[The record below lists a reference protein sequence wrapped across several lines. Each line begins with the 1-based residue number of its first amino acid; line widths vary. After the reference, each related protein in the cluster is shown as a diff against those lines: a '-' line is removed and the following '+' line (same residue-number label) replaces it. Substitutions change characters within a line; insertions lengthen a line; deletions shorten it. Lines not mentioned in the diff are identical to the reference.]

1 MLYGVG
7 LAMSEIVGRVD
18 APLRAGARVRRV
30 QDAIQDGVPQVH
42 VAGSKVDLR
51 PQHAGTIRK
60 LAGAHIAKQVEI
72 CFHRTVAIGR
82 STARFGQ
89 RAAHRPHLVGGRVV
103 DIGEAGTN
111 EVLGPVVQRLE
122 VVRRM
127 VQMLA
132 PVEAQPAHVPL
143 DGVDVFLLLL
153 HGIGIVEAKVA
164 AAAVLDGKSEIQADR
179 LCVAEMQ
186 IAVRFRR
193 KARDDALDQAA
204 GEVSLD
210 HVANEIPGLCGRGGL
225 RHRLLVVHLPVNLHT
240 GVHTGNRR
248 PSQL

>member
-1 MLYGVG
+1 
-7 LAMSEIVGRVD
+7 MSEIVGRVD

-51 PQHAGTIRK
+51 PQHAGAIRE
-60 LAGAHIAKQVEI
+60 LAGAHVAKQAEI
-72 CFHRTVAIGR
+72 CFHRAVAIGR

-103 DIGEAGTN
+103 DIGEAGAN
-111 EVLGPVVQRLE
+111 EVLCPVVQRLE
-122 VVRRM
+122 IVRRM

-132 PVEAQPAHVPL
+132 PVEAEPVDVPL

-164 AAAVLDGKSEIQADR
+164 AAAVFDGKSEIQADR
-179 LCVAEMQ
+179 LGVAEMQ
-186 IAVRFRR
+186 IAVRLRW
-193 KARDDALDQAA
+193 KARDDALHQAA
-204 GEVSLD
+204 GEVGLD
-210 HVANEIPGLCGRGGL
+210 HVANEIPGLFVCSGL
-225 RHRLLVVHLPVNLHT
+225 RHRLLVIHLSVNLHT
-240 GVHTGNRR
+240 GAYTGNLR